1 MSELKWEKI
10 GKSVNE
16 EGTTI
21 TYQAAG
27 TGLTIESRKRHIPHA
42 NREGTWDHTTFFVL
56 VDGKKAVETW
66 SLGAAK
72 GYTEDFAEQL
82 YKEKGEEA

>member
-1 MSELKWEKI
+1 MSKLKWEKS
-10 GKSVNE
+10 GKSMNE

-27 TGLTIESRKRHIPHA
+27 TGITIESRKRHIPHA
-42 NREGTWDHTTFFVL
+42 NRGGTWDHTSFFVL
-56 VDGKKAVETW
+56 VDGKEVKEKW
-66 SLGAAK
+66 SLKYAK
-72 GYTEDFAEQL
+72 DFAEQL

>member
-1 MSELKWEKI
+1 MRKLKWEKI

-27 TGLTIESRKRHIPHA
+27 TGLTIESRKRHIPNA
-42 NREGTWDHTTFFVL
+42 NRAGTWDHTSFFVL
-56 VDGKKAVETW
+56 VDGKEVKEKL
-66 SLGAAK
+66 SLKYAK
-72 GYTEDFAEQL
+72 DFAEQL
-82 YKEKGEEA
+82 YKKKGEEA

>member
-1 MSELKWEKI
+1 MSKLKWEKI

-42 NREGTWDHTTFFVL
+42 NGTGTWDHTSFFVL
-56 VDGKKAVETW
+56 VDGKEVKEKW
-66 SLGAAK
+66 SLKYAK
-72 GYTEDFAEQL
+72 DFAEQL
-82 YKEKGEEA
+82 YKEKGENN

>member
-1 MSELKWEKI
+1 MSKLKWEKI

-42 NREGTWDHTTFFVL
+42 NGTGTWDHTSFFVL
-56 VDGKKAVETW
+56 VDGKEVKEKW
-66 SLGAAK
+66 SLKYAK
-72 GYTEDFAEQL
+72 DFAEKL
-82 YKEKGEEA
+82 YKEKGENN